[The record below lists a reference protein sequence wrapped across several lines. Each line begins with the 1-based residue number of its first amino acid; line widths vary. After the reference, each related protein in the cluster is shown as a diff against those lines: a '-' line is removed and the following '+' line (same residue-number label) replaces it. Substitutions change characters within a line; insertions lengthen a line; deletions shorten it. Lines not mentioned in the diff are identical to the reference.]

1 MRSSC
6 WSNISVGGQQTFKHE
21 SKTMLTHLA
30 YVPSGTSGMESELE
44 AAKGDEEKEQVEDN
58 VDKLDVLEGVG
69 DQGSKEDEHRFED
82 S

>member
-1 MRSSC
+1 MRSPS
-6 WSNISVGGQQTFKHE
+6 WSNISVGGQRTFKHE

-44 AAKGDEEKEQVEDN
+44 AAKGDEEKKQVDDN
-58 VDKLDVLEGVG
+58 VDKLDGMEGVG
-69 DQGSKEDEHRFED
+69 DQGSEEDEHRFED

>member
-1 MRSSC
+1 MTVVHLC
-6 WSNISVGGQQTFKHE
+6 W
-21 SKTMLTHLA
+21 KTDFQERNENNLTHLV

-58 VDKLDVLEGVG
+58 VDELDDVEGVC
-69 DQGSKEDEHRFED
+69 DQGSEEDEHPFED